1 MKKSVF
7 SELYYKA
14 FQSGNPSYTFIAINI
29 IVFLVMAVAL
39 LVDKLGGLAVG
50 GSLGAQLGLPS
61 QAYAFLFKPW
71 TLFTNMFVHFEVF
84 HLLFNM
90 LWLYWMGNIF
100 LDFLNNRQFIFTY
113 LAGGLLGGLCFLLI
127 YNLVPSLSGDYATL
141 IGASGCIYAIV
152 AGTATLVPDYTIRML
167 FFGNVR
173 LKYLAIV
180 FVVLSMIGLGGGNL
194 GGNIAHLAGALFGF
208 VYIKQLQKGNDWSK
222 VFKKKRTKMKIVVN
236 EKAPVKKERLE
247 FSNQEYIDS
256 ILDKISKSG
265 YASLSKEEKE
275 ALFKASKQ
283 D

>member
-7 SELYYKA
+7 SELYYKS
-14 FQSGNPSYTFIAINI
+14 FRSGNPSCTFIAINI
-29 IVFLVMAVAL
+29 IVFLVIAVCL
-39 LVDKLGGLAVG
+39 IVDKFS
-50 GSLGAQLGLPS
+50 GSTMGTLLSNQLGMPS
-61 QAYAFLFKPW
+61 RAYAFLFKPW

-100 LDFLNNRQFIFTY
+100 LDFLNSRQFIFTY
-113 LAGGLLGGLCFLLI
+113 LAGGLFGGLCFLLI
-127 YNLVPSLSGDYATL
+127 YNLVPSLSQGNAIL

-152 AGTATLVPDYTIRML
+152 AGAATLVPDYTIRML

-180 FVVLSMIGLGGGNL
+180 FAVLSVIGLGGSNL
-194 GGNIAHLAGALFGF
+194 GGNIAHIAGALFGF
-208 VYIKQLQKGNDWSK
+208 IYIKQLQQGNDWSK
-222 VFKKKRTKMKIVVN
+222 IFKRKRTKLKVVVN
-236 EKAPVKKERLE
+236 EKARERKERIE